1 MTVQK
6 NMTGI
11 PRASLFSPNHIGND
25 AAIFNGTA
33 DYLREKGYEITIY
46 SEQTFLNSV
55 ERPDRIFT
63 MLRNRQAVERLQ
75 QWEKEGCI
83 SVNSASGIENCGR
96 EKMTTRF
103 EEHHIPHP
111 QSILANTHDYVIP
124 LLEENKFTSCWLKRG
139 DFHAINREDV
149 TFVRHPEEVQE
160 MLAEYALRG
169 IKRVVINKHLDGDL
183 IKIYGVADSPFF
195 FWFYPFDN
203 DHSKF
208 GYESVN
214 GETRGI
220 PFREEALRDLCRR
233 TAEALELTIYGGDC
247 IVSPDNQMRII
258 DFNDWPSFAPCRK
271 TAIPAIGEA
280 IIKKFDSFL
289 F

>member
-1 MTVQK
+1 
-6 NMTGI
+6 MTGI

-25 AAIFNGTA
+25 AAIFNGTT

-46 SEQTFLNSV
+46 SEQTFLTSH
-55 ERPDRIFT
+55 EHPERIFT
-63 MLRNRQAVERLQ
+63 MMRNRQAVERLRQ
-75 QWEKEGCI
+75 MEEEGCI
-83 SVNSASGIENCGR
+83 SVNSASGIENCER
-96 EKMTTRF
+96 ERMTLLF

-111 QSILANTHDYVIP
+111 QSIIANTRDNIIP
-124 LLEENKFTSCWLKRG
+124 LLEGHGFTSCWLKRG
-139 DFHAINREDV
+139 DFHAIHREDV
-149 TFVRHPEEVQE
+149 TYIRHPEEVQE

-169 IKRVVINKHLDGDL
+169 IERVVINEHLDGDL
-183 IKIYGVADSPFF
+183 IKFYGVSDSSFF

-203 DHSKF
+203 SHSKF
-208 GYESVN
+208 GYETVN

-220 PFREEALRDLCRR
+220 PFSEEELRDLCNR
-233 TAEALELTIYGGDC
+233 TSEALGLTVYGGDC

-271 TAIPAIGEA
+271 SAIPAIGEA
-280 IIKKFDSFL
+280 IIKKIDSFL